1 MVQSRHPDPTATGKS
16 SREIRAELDHPVIDA
31 DGHIIEFLPAVRD
44 FLIEEGGRQL
54 ADEFDEV
61 LGAAAKLD
69 ALSVDARREMGL
81 FKLTWW
87 PYPAENTLDR
97 ATGMLPQLL
106 YERLDEFGI
115 DYAVLYPTMGLT
127 ALSLDQADLRR
138 ASIRAFNR
146 CAKEMFA
153 PYSDRLTPVAMIPMY
168 DPDEAIAEL
177 EYCRSELELRA
188 VLLNGLVYRPLGD
201 DLPRGARWVDA
212 FGPESPYDYD
222 PVWAKCVELGA
233 APTFHSSAMGF
244 GSRMSQTNYVF
255 NHIGNFAQAG
265 EATCRT
271 MVMSGV
277 PARFPE
283 LRCAFLEGG
292 VAWASNLYSDL
303 IGHFEKRGVPGVH
316 AYDPDKIDREM
327 IRRLFESHG
336 SERFKKH
343 LDELEEGLSHL
354 SGPGL
359 FVDDFEGTGVERAE
373 DVKRIFETNFRFGC
387 EADDPMNAVGF
398 DPRINP
404 LGARMRAIFSSDIGH
419 WDVTDM
425 ARTVEEAW
433 ELVDEGLIDEAD
445 FRAFTFANAATMWSE
460 ADPSFFSGTVL
471 EAAVAGGVD

>member
-1 MVQSRHPDPTATGKS
+1 MSDRS
-16 SREIRAELDHPVIDA
+16 SREVRAGLDHPVIDA

-44 FLIEEGGRQL
+44 FLVEEGGRKL
-54 ADEFDEV
+54 AEEFDAV
-61 LGAAAKLD
+61 IGAASKLD

-87 PYPAENTLDR
+87 PYPAENTRDR
-97 ATGMLPQLL
+97 ATGMLPHLL

-127 ALSLDQADLRR
+127 SLSLDQPDLRK
-138 ASIRAFNR
+138 ATIRAFNR
-146 CAKEMFA
+146 CAAEMFA

-168 DPDEAIAEL
+168 EPGEAIEEL
-177 EYCRSELELRA
+177 EYCHRELGLKA
-188 VLLNGLVYRPLGD
+188 VLLNGLVYRPLGEN
-201 DLPRGARWVDA
+201 LPRGARWVDA

-222 PVWAKCVELGA
+222 PVWAKCVELGV

-244 GSRMSQTNYVF
+244 GSRMSQSNYVF

-271 MVMSGV
+271 MVMHGV
-277 PARFPE
+277 ADRFPD

-292 VAWASNLYSDL
+292 VAWAANLYSDL
-303 IGHFEKRGVPGVH
+303 IGHFEKRGVPGIH
-316 AYDPDKIDREM
+316 AYDPEKIDRDM
-327 IRRLFESHG
+327 IKTLFESHG

-343 LDELEEGLSHL
+343 LDELEEGLGHL

-359 FVDDFEGTGVERAE
+359 FVNDFEGTGITSAE
-373 DVKRIFETNFRFGC
+373 DIKTIFERNFRFGC

-398 DPRINP
+398 DRKINP
-404 LGARMRAIFSSDIGH
+404 LGAQIRAIFSSDIGH

-425 ARTVEEAW
+425 SETVEEAW
-433 ELVDEGLIDEAD
+433 ELVDEGLLTESD
-445 FRAFTFANAATMWSE
+445 FRDFTFANAATMWAESD
-460 ADPSFFSGTVL
+460 ASFFRGTVV
-471 EAAVAGGVD
+471 EKAVDELMTP